1 MADVLFQGIFGRCI
15 AEVERLLPQV
25 ADEHVHVPP
34 VPTWVDDAAVMIS
47 SQNPCQLV
55 PGIRE
60 TVRCVYQALESVGIK
75 THFEDKKS
83 EVVVVFAGK
92 SSEVQARQ
100 WLTGNKPSI
109 DVELCNGV
117 TSLISR
123 LL

>member
-47 SQNPCQLV
+47 SQHPCQIV
-55 PGIRE
+55 PRIRE
-60 TVRCVYQALESVGIK
+60 TVRCVYHALESVGIK

-92 SSEVQARQ
+92 
-100 WLTGNKPSI
+100 K
-109 DVELCNGV
+109 
-117 TSLISR
+117 
-123 LL
+123 